1 LGALF
6 KNDGPAAGNS
16 SLPLAN
22 YGIAHFSPLTFGHS
36 TCVCLKIQ
44 VRLAGAIFA
53 DNFIEAAIS
62 RDFQEVG
69 DKLYCTCEGSIPLT
83 YSPLLPITSGPIV
96 SGNVES
102 SRKEVI
108 RSLEHRLLRF

>member
-1 LGALF
+1 LGTLL
-6 KNDGPAAGNS
+6 KNGQPATGNS

-22 YGIAHFSPLTFGHS
+22 DSIAHFSSFTFGHG

-44 VRLAGAIFA
+44 IRLTGAIFA

-62 RDFQEVG
+62 GDFQEVG
-69 DKLYCTCEGSIPLT
+69 DKLYCVVEGAVPLT
-83 YSPLLPITSGPIV
+83 YSPFLPVTSSPIV
-96 SGNVES
+96 SCNVEC

-108 RSLEHRLLRF
+108 CSLEHRLLGF